1 MPDAECNNNE
11 LPNFLTQNELAYI
24 NKYREYIKSAK
35 LKEPTTAFE
44 QMCHSKVGAVTP
56 EQIASLRTEI
66 HEYLAKHRSERK
78 VTDRFVEELTCD
90 AYLRGFIAREHKNPV
105 EKIVDA
111 MEFISRT
118 EGINDETFPKEF
130 LEFGVNIGSGFDL
143 WGNPIFYLFA
153 KRNFA
158 PKKLFESTEVYCAYV
173 IYQLV
178 RISVL
183 TNGALGFSQS
193 FSN

>member
-24 NKYREYIKSAK
+24 NKYREYVKSTE
-35 LKEPTTAFE
+35 LKEPGTAFE
-44 QMCHSKVGAVTP
+44 KMCHTKVSGVTQ
-56 EQIASLRTEI
+56 EQINSFRTEI
-66 HEYLAKHRSERK
+66 NEYLEKHRSERK
-78 VTDRFVEELTCD
+78 LVDRFVEELTTD
-90 AYLRGFIAREHKNPV
+90 AYLRGFIAREHKNAV
-105 EKIVDA
+105 EKVVEA
-111 MEFISRT
+111 MEFVSRT
-118 EGINDETFPKEF
+118 DGINDETFPKEF

-158 PKKLFESTEVYCAYV
+158 PKKLFESTEVYMAYI

-178 RISVL
+178 RISVF
-183 TNGALGFSQS
+183 TNGE
-193 FSN
+193 